1 MPMREISKSVEDIE
15 SEAEKILEEAR
26 IKANKILLKGKEE
39 AKGILSSQLPM
50 DEVKTE
56 CHQIVRNAEIEAD
69 KKDKVTTNKAFEI
82 ITNADKKTDGVVK
95 RIVSIVIGQ
104 N

>member
-15 SEAEKILEEAR
+15 SEAEKILEETR
-26 IKANKILLKGKEE
+26 IKANKILFKAKEE

-56 CHQIVRNAEIEAD
+56 CQEIMRNAEIEAD
-69 KKDKVTTNKAFEI
+69 KKDKVATNKASEI

>member
-39 AKGILSSQLPM
+39 AKGILSSQLPL

-56 CHQIVRNAEIEAD
+56 FKEIVRNAEIEAYKQD
-69 KKDKVTTNKAFEI
+69 NVATNKASEI